1 MWELWLML
9 FCYDCCR
16 HLSVA
21 CISGNSS
28 QSVAL
33 QMWIHSNQQFIAIWI
48 STVHIVCVDGRNVY
62 FIYLVCSRVW
72 RQRPKQTH
80 GKFSRFTVINDTN
93 PFGLCLVVPLCTAYF
108 VPFKYTFISILV
120 VSVSLFTCSAMYLS
134 IRKFRLLKSSLNF
147 WWHFLN
153 GIVLFMWIALFG
165 NHQTIMFQSHCKINN
180 DAAAWLPACTYV
192 EYTVASMCNKI
203 HFMCTLWHGDRT
215 STHTHGHHTHR
226 VCAHTPYFGS
236 VLNSIGTREVQHNT
250 TSKAKQSTWSIRPAN
265 LCWHKNKTKSQYTPI
280 PELATGCVWMRVW

>member
-93 PFGLCLVVPLCTAYF
+93 PFGPCLVVPLCTAYF

-120 VSVSLFTCSAMYLS
+120 VFVSLFTCSAMYLS

-153 GIVLFMWIALFG
+153 GIVLLMWFALFG

-180 DAAAWLPACTYV
+180 DAAAWLPAHTLSTQLRACAIKYISCVLYGTAI
-192 EYTVASMCNKI
+192 EQAHI
-203 HFMCTLWHGDRT
+203 HTAT
-215 STHTHGHHTHR
+215 THTVYVHILRISDQFWIPLAHGKYNTTQQAKQNKAHEVSDQLTFVDIKIKQKANTHR
-226 VCAHTPYFGS
+226 Y
-236 VLNSIGTREVQHNT
+236 
-250 TSKAKQSTWSIRPAN
+250 QS
-265 LCWHKNKTKSQYTPI
+265 
-280 PELATGCVWMRVW
+280 